1 MIRCIKP
8 FAFRVNVPGGGWGGG
23 KVCTPCNGLYRE
35 ALPEGEGFSQVELYE
50 SGMEICHFNL

>member
-1 MIRCIKP
+1 M
-8 FAFRVNVPGGGWGGG
+8 NVPGGGWGGG
-23 KVCTPCNGLYRE
+23 KVCTLCNGLYRE